1 MTPDQADTLRDAIN
15 QCRHTSR
22 QLMLAVA
29 EGREVA
35 TAILNDDAAAAHVN
49 RIITELTNQDT
60 HA

>member
-22 QLMLAVA
+22 QLMAATGPDGNAALLA
-29 EGREVA
+29 
-35 TAILNDDAAAAHVN
+35 DDAAAAHVN